1 MTYTRGIILKGI
13 GGFYYVKCEDKIFEC
28 RARGKFRLDGIKPIP
43 GDIAEITLPTE
54 TSVGYVEDILERK
67 NELVRPSVANLDLLL
82 IVLSAKKPKPDFLLA
97 DKLIIYSKARGIPCA
112 IVVNK
117 CDSGTSNDICRQYKK
132 SGVDV
137 LTISAHTRE
146 GFSELEKLLEG
157 KCVCLAG
164 QSAVGKS
171 SIINSLFPSINLET
185 GGLSKKTDRGRH
197 TTRHSELI
205 FIPKLNATV
214 IDTPGFSILECI
226 DIEPQELSKYYS
238 EFDADSCKFAECL
251 HDKEPDCAV
260 KKQLD
265 RGEISLERY
274 ERYKAILYKL
284 KERKETMYD

>member
-1 MTYTRGIILKGI
+1 MNFTRGVILKGI
-13 GGFYYVKCEDKIFEC
+13 GGFYYVKCDEKIYEC

-43 GDIAEITLPTE
+43 GDIAEITPPTDI
-54 TSVGYVEDILERK
+54 SGGYIEDIVKRK
-67 NELVRPSVANLDLLL
+67 NELVRPSVANLDFLL

-97 DKLIIYSKARGIPCA
+97 DKLLIYAKYNHIPCA
-112 IVVNK
+112 IVINK
-117 CDSGTSNDICRQYKK
+117 CDSGVADDIKKQYEK

-137 LTISAHTRE
+137 LSVSAHTRE
-146 GFSELEKLLEG
+146 GFSALEELIKG
-157 KCVCLAG
+157 KCVCFAG

-171 SIINSLFPSINLET
+171 SIINSLFPDLNLEI

-205 FIPKLNATV
+205 LLPRLNATV

-238 EFDADSCKFAECL
+238 EFNWQGCKFTECL

-260 KKQLD
+260 KKQLEA
-265 RGEISLERY
+265 GEISPERY

-284 KERKETMYD
+284 KERRETMYD